1 VRILLLNPP
10 HIAIGSRIPR
20 EQLPPL
26 GLLSIGGPLIDAGH
40 DVSLLDAELGPLSHE
55 TVIARVVAHRP
66 QVLMLGHSGS
76 TSAHPIAMEL
86 TRRIRALMPN
96 VVIVYGGVFPT
107 YHYREIL
114 AAEPQI
120 DVIVRGEGE
129 LTSRRLVWA
138 LAGRRIIT
146 SVEGIAFH
154 LDGKLVETPP
164 APMIEDLDA
173 CRVAWELIDPS
184 RYGYYG
190 GKRAVVMQ
198 FSRGC
203 PHLCNYCGQRGFWA
217 RWRHRD
223 PVKFAAEIAWLHRTH
238 GVELVNLADENPT
251 VSKKAWRAFCEA
263 MIAENVP
270 VIIIGSTRTGDIVR
284 DADIL
289 HLYRRAGV
297 ERFLLGIENTD
308 EATLEKIRKGAD
320 SRTDREA
327 IRLLRRHGIL
337 SLATW
342 VADFE
347 DVSDRDFVRVL
358 RQLLI
363 YDADQI
369 TTMFVTPHRWTPFY
383 RLAQERR
390 VIQLDQRRWDYRHQ
404 VLATRMPP
412 WRVYLWVKL
421 IEILVQARPRALWRS
436 FFQPDSAARHGM
448 RWYTRMGRRVW
459 FHEVTDFL
467 FRDRRVSN
475 GPTLRQFWGEPQDA
489 EEVPVRVVRSRQA
502 RVWLAR
508 VERKL
513 NSERIGL

>member
-1 VRILLLNPP
+1 
-10 HIAIGSRIPR
+10 
-20 EQLPPL
+20 
-26 GLLSIGGPLIDAGH
+26 
-40 DVSLLDAELGPLSHE
+40 
-55 TVIARVVAHRP
+55 
-66 QVLMLGHSGS
+66 M
-76 TSAHPIAMEL
+76 
-86 TRRIRALMPN
+86 
-96 VVIVYGGVFPT
+96 
-107 YHYREIL
+107 
-114 AAEPQI
+114 
-120 DVIVRGEGE
+120 
-129 LTSRRLVWA
+129 
-138 LAGRRIIT
+138 
-146 SVEGIAFH
+146 
-154 LDGKLVETPP
+154 
-164 APMIEDLDA
+164 
-173 CRVAWELIDPS
+173 
-184 RYGYYG
+184 
-190 GKRAVVMQ
+190 
-198 FSRGC
+198 
-203 PHLCNYCGQRGFWA
+203 
-217 RWRHRD
+217 
-223 PVKFAAEIAWLHRTH
+223 
-238 GVELVNLADENPT
+238 
-251 VSKKAWRAFCEA
+251 
-263 MIAENVP
+263 
-270 VIIIGSTRTGDIVR
+270 
-284 DADIL
+284 
-289 HLYRRAGV
+289 
-297 ERFLLGIENTD
+297 
-308 EATLEKIRKGAD
+308 
-320 SRTDREA
+320 
-327 IRLLRRHGIL
+327 
-337 SLATW
+337 
-342 VADFE
+342 
-347 DVSDRDFVRVL
+347 RVL